1 MKTITVPITL
11 PEDIAE
17 LAEEK
22 GLLNPSSVALMVCE
36 ALKVEQI
43 ASPEQSVYPPGFDQ
57 RLKGLVDPQQ
67 YRKGKVLGDIVEPL
81 DVAWEAEQ

>member
-22 GLLNPSSVALMVCE
+22 GLLNPGSVAMMVCE
-36 ALKVEQI
+36 ALKMEQD
-43 ASPEQSVYPPGFDQ
+43 ALPEHVAYPPDFDQ
-57 RLKGLVDPQQ
+57 RLRGLVDPQQ
-67 YRKGKVLGDIVEPL
+67 YRRGKLLGDIVEPL
-81 DVAWEAEQ
+81 DVVWEAEQ